1 MERKIT
7 CPKCGAENLSW
18 RSRCQQCG
26 EELQKDVNM
35 VRFHSR
41 SVFYRWAL
49 ISGLVG
55 AGMAGFVLWF
65 VFAFATGHITDPIS
79 WLFILFPLCTVGI
92 AFRWPVAGGVLLTLE
107 GLALTGLFIL
117 AFSLALPFLASIQSN
132 SPFQWLL
139 LVPIFTGLILLA
151 SGILFLISRRPQKQ
165 REGA

>member
-26 EELQKDVNM
+26 EELHKDVNM

-55 AGMAGFVLWF
+55 AGMAGLVLWF
-65 VFAFATGHITDPIS
+65 IFAFATGHITDPIS
-79 WLFILFPLCTVGI
+79 WFFILFPLCTVGI
-92 AFRWPVAGGVLLTLE
+92 AFRWSVAGGILLMLE
-107 GLALTGLFIL
+107 GLALIGQFG
-117 AFSLALPFLASIQSN
+117 LALTILASIKPDST
-132 SPFQWLL
+132 SWWLL
-139 LVPIFTGLILLA
+139 LVPLVTGLILLA
-151 SGILFLISRRPQKQ
+151 SGVLFLISWRHGQK
-165 REGA
+165 R